1 MYYSLIG
8 TLLTVLIGI
17 IVSYLTQD
25 PKDSYDA
32 KLLHPLVFKICQRFT
47 GEKPYYVKE
56 IETIASSAG
65 SNGNIS
71 SGIGSGG
78 IGSGSDSGAKINHAF
93 EAQNET
99 NIIIGV
105 VGNNHNDKE
114 KNPMEAIFT
123 KSQTNVPTASAT
135 TANAA
140 NPLTNRNTNT
150 NTNSN
155 TATTAAAAAIT
166 TKNSHLTIEIPK
178 IQKIFS
184 NNDNNQ
190 TVSNDIS
197 GSYRQIT
204 EKEMV

>member
-32 KLLHPLVFKICQRFT
+32 KLLHPLVFRICQRFA

-56 IETIASSAG
+56 IEAIANSAG
-65 SNGNIS
+65 SNGNINCGS
-71 SGIGSGG
+71 IGN
-78 IGSGSDSGAKINHAF
+78 SDSGAKINHAF

-105 VGNNHNDKE
+105 VGNNSNDKE
-114 KNPMEAIFT
+114 KNPMEVIFT
-123 KSQTNVPTASAT
+123 KSLTNAT
-135 TANAA
+135 TNAPATITTTA
-140 NPLTNRNTNT
+140 NPLTNINTNT
-150 NTNSN
+150 NTATTTPTTTTNSN
-155 TATTAAAAAIT
+155 
-166 TKNSHLTIEIPK
+166 LTIEMPK
-178 IQKIFS
+178 MQKIFS

-190 TVSNDIS
+190 MVSNDVS

>member
-32 KLLHPLVFKICQRFT
+32 KLLHPLVFRICQRFT

-56 IETIASSAG
+56 IEAIASSAG
-65 SNGNIS
+65 SNGNINCGS
-71 SGIGSGG
+71 IGN
-78 IGSGSDSGAKINHAF
+78 SDSGAKINHAF

-105 VGNNHNDKE
+105 VGSNSNDKE
-114 KNPMEAIFT
+114 KNPMEVIFT
-123 KSQTNVPTASAT
+123 KSLTNATTTPAT
-135 TANAA
+135 TATTA
-140 NPLTNRNTNT
+140 NPLTNINTNA
-150 NTNSN
+150 N
-155 TATTAAAAAIT
+155 TATTAT
-166 TKNSHLTIEIPK
+166 TTTTTTNSNLTIEMPK
-178 IQKIFS
+178 MQKIFS

-190 TVSNDIS
+190 MVSNDVS